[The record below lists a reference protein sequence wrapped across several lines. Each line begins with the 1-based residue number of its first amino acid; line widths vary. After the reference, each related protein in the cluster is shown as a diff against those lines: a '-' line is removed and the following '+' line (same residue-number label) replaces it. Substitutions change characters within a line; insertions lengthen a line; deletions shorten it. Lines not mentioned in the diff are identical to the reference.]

1 MKNILKLG
9 FVAISATA
17 LLSSCIEETFPTS
30 TATKEQVA
38 ANPSALSAMVNGMAA
53 YVNNV
58 GTMDS
63 DVSNHWDYGYPSI
76 GMIRDLMCE
85 DMSTAAS
92 GYEHYTAWIT
102 NRGQSDSHLYP
113 QFLWNYYTQF
123 LYTANSVIAAV
134 DENSASKTQLQYLAM
149 AYCYRAMI
157 NLDMGRMFEFKR
169 NSFTSAEELVGKTI
183 PIIRENLTEQE
194 ARNNP
199 RVDKAALLEFIHGDL
214 VKAIR
219 FFGGESDDKA
229 ARFSRMSMAEPDLS
243 VAYGLQ
249 ARAYLWEGNYEQAKV
264 AAQNALDA
272 GNYSPLTEAQW
283 TDTST
288 GFNDASSQKSWMWA
302 SLLVKEDDAVKT
314 SIVNFT
320 SWICS
325 ETAFGYASAGPYRL
339 ADVRFYNRIPNS
351 DFRKKSWKAPE
362 GVSINV
368 PMVAATAT
376 YKGAE
381 TVPEYGCVKFRPG
394 SGNPDDADPGAV
406 CDYPLMRM
414 EEMMFIIAEC
424 DARQGNSSTLV
435 NFMKSYRNPDY
446 VCTASGDALVSE
458 VIFQKRVEF
467 WGEGIIF
474 FDYKRLDMPVN
485 RAYADTNH
493 IPDSRFD
500 TKGSLAP
507 WMNMCIVRT
516 EHNNNNAVVSNPD
529 PSDLVPD
536 EME

>member
-9 FVAISATA
+9 FAAFSASA
-17 LLSSCIEETFPTS
+17 LLSGCIQETFPTS

-38 ANPSALSAMVNGMAA
+38 SNPVALSAMVNGMAA
-53 YVNNV
+53 YVNHI
-58 GTMDS
+58 GTIDS
-63 DVSNHWDYGYPSI
+63 DRHWDWGYPAI
-76 GMIRDLMCE
+76 GLVRDLMCE
-85 DMSTAAS
+85 DMSTVAS
-92 GYEHYTAWIT
+92 GYEHFDAWIK
-102 NRGQSDSHLYP
+102 NKNQGENYIYP
-113 QFLWNYYTQF
+113 QFMWNYYTQF
-123 LYTANSVIAAV
+123 LYTANSVIATV
-134 DENSASKTQLQYLAM
+134 DEGSATETQLQYLAM

-157 NLDMGRMFEFKR
+157 NLDMGRMYEFKE
-169 NSFTSAEELVGKTI
+169 NSYTTAQDLLGKTI
-183 PIIRENLTEQE
+183 PIIRENLTEDQ

-199 RVDKAALLEFIHGDL
+199 RVDKAVLLEFIQEDL
-214 VKAIR
+214 AKAIKY
-219 FFGGESDDKA
+219 FGGDTKYSVFK
-229 ARFSRMSMAEPDLS
+229 RMSMAQPDLS

-249 ARAYLWEGNYEQAKV
+249 ARAYLWAEDYVHAKE
-264 AAQNALDA
+264 AAQNALAA
-272 GNYSPLTEAQW
+272 GNYTPLTEAQW

-288 GFNDASSQKSWMWA
+288 GFNSSSSNKSWMWA
-302 SLLVKEDDAVKT
+302 SILVKEDDAVQT
-314 SIVNFT
+314 SLLNFS
-320 SWICS
+320 SWMAS
-325 ETAFGYASAGPYRL
+325 ETAFGYASAGPFRL

-362 GVSINV
+362 GVSLDV

-376 YKGAE
+376 YKGEE
-381 TVPEYGCVKFRPG
+381 TVPEYANVKFRPG

-414 EEMMFIIAEC
+414 EEMEFIISEC
-424 DARQGNSSTLV
+424 DARDGNSATLV

-446 VCTASGDALVSE
+446 VCTASGKDLVSE

-474 FDYKRLDMPVN
+474 FDYKRLNMPVN
-485 RAYADTNH
+485 RAYEGTNH
-493 IPDSRFD
+493 VPDSRFD

-507 WMNMCIVRT
+507 WMNICIVLT
-516 EHNNNNAVVSNPD
+516 EHNNNKAVISNPD